1 MQKGS
6 PIYVD
11 GSFKGLPKPKNYM
24 VKVLPPSSIV
34 LVIRS

>member
-11 GSFKGLPKPKNYM
+11 GSFKGLPKPKNEM
-24 VKVLPPSSIV
+24 VEVLPPSFIV
-34 LVIRS
+34 LVIRA